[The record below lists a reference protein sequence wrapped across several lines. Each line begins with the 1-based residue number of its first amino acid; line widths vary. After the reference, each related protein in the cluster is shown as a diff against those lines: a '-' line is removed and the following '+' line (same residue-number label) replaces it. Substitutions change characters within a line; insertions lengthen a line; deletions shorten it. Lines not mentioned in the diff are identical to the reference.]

1 MLKRLSVLLSECGG
15 LCRDRSVG
23 RVRARTAE
31 AGRRECHRHGLLH
44 TGGGAGRPGGLGRVG
59 HDGGEEHMLMKDKVA
74 RGTHIDV
81 DTDDGVVTISG
92 AVPTA
97 ADKARIGRLVL
108 HTTGVKRVD
117 NKLTASGETA
127 GTSGSGDTKI
137 VIKDDTPDIKIK
149 DDTNVKIKDDTSPKV
164 KEGAKTVAKGAKEGA
179 EAVADAATSIAK
191 KTADVTTDAS
201 VTTAVKTRLM
211 KDDVARST
219 AIDVSTDDGVV
230 TIGGT
235 VPTAADMAR
244 IVKLVADTTGVK
256 RVVNHLKVGGQQ

>member
-1 MLKRLSVLLSECGG
+1 MLKRLAVVLSSAALCGAVGSASALAHEEPGLHANAALSSPAASAFQGQDVSDASVT
-15 LCRDRSVG
+15 
-23 RVRARTAE
+23 TAVKT
-31 AGRRECHRHGLLH
+31 R
-44 TGGGAGRPGGLGRVG
+44 
-59 HDGGEEHMLMKDKVA
+59 LMKDKVA

-97 ADKARIGRLVL
+97 ADKARIGRLVRR
-108 HTTGVKRVD
+108 TTGVKSVE
-117 NKLTASGETA
+117 NKLTVSGAAA

-149 DDTNVKIKDDTSPKV
+149 DDTNVKIKDDTTPKV
-164 KEGAKTVAKGAKEGA
+164 KKGAKTVAKGAKEGA
-179 EAVADAATSIAK
+179 QAVAGAATSIAK
-191 KTADVTTDAS
+191 KTADLTTDAS

-211 KDDVARST
+211 KDDVARAT

-230 TIGGT
+230 TIAGT

-244 IVKLVADTTGVK
+244 IGKLVADTTGVK
-256 RVVNHLKVGGQQ
+256 RVVNHLKVGGQ

>member
-1 MLKRLSVLLSECGG
+1 MLKRLSVLLSSAAVCAAIGASGAYAHEQPR
-15 LCRDRSVG
+15 RDVATATATDYTTPAARAGQDLSDASVT
-23 RVRARTAE
+23 TAVKT
-31 AGRRECHRHGLLH
+31 R
-44 TGGGAGRPGGLGRVG
+44 
-59 HDGGEEHMLMKDKVA
+59 LMKDQVA

-117 NKLTASGETA
+117 NKLTVSGETA

-137 VIKDDTPDIKIK
+137 VIKDDTPNIKIK
-149 DDTNVKIKDDTSPKV
+149 DDTTPKV